1 VQEHHVPTTWW
12 VGPSTRPENLGE
24 YLEQI
29 FSSNLRSPWGMNPYS
44 QWLRFVGLLNDEP
57 VAVSILFLGAGVAA
71 IFNVAVVP
79 EFRRQGLGTLITRA
93 PLLRA
98 RLMGYRY
105 GVLKATQMGTK
116 LYKNMKF
123 EKCCTIFMYTCRP

>member
-1 VQEHHVPTTWW
+1 
-12 VGPSTRPENLGE
+12 
-24 YLEQI
+24 
-29 FSSNLRSPWGMNPYS
+29 M
-44 QWLRFVGLLNDEP
+44 NDEP